1 MLRLGVPARAVA
13 SRLRLEGLTPATYEA
28 ALLGFSAQKAAA
40 AASGSPLH
48 PKRPARQ
55 RPLLLATLRNG
66 DEGAGGG
73 SAQAEAESVEEE
85 EGPGQDRANH
95 GAGSRGSSASGPLL
109 LVRVRRNATADSFS
123 PDDVLVFVMQPFTFF
138 EFPRDVRFC
147 VTATI
152 FLVVYSNTHCFSS
165 YIFLFM
171 FLIFFF
177 NFFCCRYRCC
187 CNCGRFQVLTAPL
200 WAADVRRGGGV
211 VRSLVLRARQ
221 TPSQSWPLQSWPLAE
236 PRCVAAVF
244 DFAAASA
251 PPAFAAA
258 AAKTAVHSLHAAQGT
273 AHGALVGLRASALLL
288 VLGGGSE
295 QDFDLHDGVSS
306 GGGSSWFNGGS
317 CCCGGSPGLSG
328 GRTSDPGLTS
338 IFPAVET
345 NHSIF

>member
-73 SAQAEAESVEEE
+73 SAQAEAESVEEK

-95 GAGSRGSSASGPLL
+95 GAGSRGSSAAGPLL
-109 LVRVRRNATADSFS
+109 LVRVRRNASADSFS

-177 NFFCCRYRCC
+177 NFFLLPVSLLLQLRSVPGADGAAVGGGRAARWWRRAVARAARAPDAVAVLAVAVLAFSRASLR
-187 CNCGRFQVLTAPL
+187 CGRL
-200 WAADVRRGGGV
+200 
-211 VRSLVLRARQ
+211 
-221 TPSQSWPLQSWPLAE
+221 
-236 PRCVAAVF
+236 
-244 DFAAASA
+244 
-251 PPAFAAA
+251 
-258 AAKTAVHSLHAAQGT
+258 
-273 AHGALVGLRASALLL
+273 
-288 VLGGGSE
+288 
-295 QDFDLHDGVSS
+295 
-306 GGGSSWFNGGS
+306 
-317 CCCGGSPGLSG
+317 
-328 GRTSDPGLTS
+328 
-338 IFPAVET
+338 
-345 NHSIF
+345 